1 MRYAI
6 ISKNY
11 NPLELKLKKLII
23 HCVKQKENHYNLKK
37 FYFKNFSNL
46 ILMCTYVF
54 QKLHE
59 RPKWG
64 KD

>member
-23 HCVKQKENHYNLKK
+23 HCEKQKEPLQLKE
-37 FYFKNFSNL
+37 
-46 ILMCTYVF
+46 ILF
-54 QKLHE
+54 
-59 RPKWG
+59 
-64 KD
+64 